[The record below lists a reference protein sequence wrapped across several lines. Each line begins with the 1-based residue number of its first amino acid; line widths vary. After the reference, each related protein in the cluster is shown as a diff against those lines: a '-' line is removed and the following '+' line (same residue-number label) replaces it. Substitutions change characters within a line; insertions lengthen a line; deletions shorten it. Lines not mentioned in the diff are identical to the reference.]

1 MLSMIEQK
9 AFEAVAEIP
18 RALRAIEQRLG
29 GGPREGEAAAPPA
42 NNAGRFAGVEDALE
56 AWRAETQGWEWADGE
71 TEYED
76 RLDQLAKDQVAEF
89 AEWCFEKPKE
99 AGNGR

>member
-1 MLSMIEQK
+1 MLSMIEQR

-18 RALRAIEQRLG
+18 RALRAIEQRLE
-29 GGPREGEAAAPPA
+29 GGPPR
-42 NNAGRFAGVEDALE
+42 NNAGRFPCVEVALE

-76 RLDQLAKDQVAEF
+76 RLDQLAKDQVVEF
-89 AEWCFEKPKE
+89 AEWLCEKPKE
-99 AGNGR
+99 AKA

>member
-1 MLSMIEQK
+1 MISMIEQR

-29 GGPREGEAAAPPA
+29 GGPPA
-42 NNAGRFAGVEDALE
+42 NNAGRFAGVEAALE

-71 TEYED
+71 TEYAA
-76 RLDQLAKDQVAEF
+76 RLDQLARDQVEEF
-89 AEWCFEKPKE
+89 AEWLCEKPKE
-99 AGNGR
+99 AKA

>member
-29 GGPREGEAAAPPA
+29 GGPPA
-42 NNAGRFAGVEDALE
+42 NNAGRFADVETALE
-56 AWRAETQGWEWADGE
+56 AWRAETQGWEWADDE
-71 TEYED
+71 TKYED

-89 AEWCFEKPKE
+89 AEWLCEKPKE
-99 AGNGR
+99 AKA